1 MEIKKVTKYYT
12 IFEHEK
18 EEKFLRDMHKSGWK
32 FTKVSGLGRYHF
44 EKCEPKDVIY
54 QLDYNKE
61 GLKNKDEYTKMFADC
76 GWEYVQTYFGYTY
89 FRKPANEMNSN
100 EEIFCDNESKLQ
112 MMKRVYLG
120 RILPILIIFLAI
132 IIPAFIQFAFIEH
145 DYIFATIYAVF
156 FLVCVSGFIAAGK
169 KYKKL
174 KNDSNK

>member
-1 MEIKKVTKYYT
+1 METKKVTKYYS
-12 IFEHEK
+12 IFAHEK

-32 FTKVSGLGRYHF
+32 FTKVTGLGKYHF
-44 EKCEPKDVIY
+44 EKCEPNDVIY

-61 GLKNKDEYTKMFADC
+61 GLENKEEYIKMFADC
-76 GWEYVQTYFGYTY
+76 GWEYMQTYFGYTY
-89 FRKPANEMNSN
+89 FRKSADEMNSN

-120 RILPILIIFLAI
+120 RMLPLLIIFLAV
-132 IIPAFIQFAFIEH
+132 IIPAFIRLTFEH
-145 DYIFATIYAVF
+145 EYIFASIYAI
-156 FLVCVSGFIAAGK
+156 LLLIYVCVFIAAGK